1 MSCPCCAHI
10 RLISAI
16 SADLCYTHFPALFSF
31 CFVIIFP
38 ARIGA
43 LYSIQ
48 RSGNDR
54 SKLRSV
60 KACRSYE
67 HREAAMQECS
77 AGSRKTF
84 AVKHP
89 RGQYWFR
96 YYYQLVENILL

>member
-54 SKLRSV
+54 SKPEECEGLQELRAQGGSN
-60 KACRSYE
+60 AGMFCRL
-67 HREAAMQECS
+67 
-77 AGSRKTF
+77 T
-84 AVKHP
+84 
-89 RGQYWFR
+89 
-96 YYYQLVENILL
+96 